1 MDRIF
6 EALAST
12 ARRQILAYLS
22 AGELSAGEL
31 AERFDFSKPALSSH
45 LRILE
50 EAGLIER
57 EKRGQFVYFRQVPDR
72 LANTLFSWAV
82 LLGADDR
89 HLRFR
94 SSVRVQR
101 RSDGHV
107 EISLGSRVQ
116 TLNAFGSM
124 YMALIDAGHRH
135 YVAPALLRRAVEHAL
150 APELANVGDPA
161 AHPANC

>member
-72 LANTLFSWAV
+72 WPTRCSRGQPKSARSA
-82 LLGADDR
+82 A
-89 HLRFR
+89 R
-94 SSVRVQR
+94 SSVKP
-101 RSDGHV
+101 
-107 EISLGSRVQ
+107 
-116 TLNAFGSM
+116 
-124 YMALIDAGHRH
+124 
-135 YVAPALLRRAVEHAL
+135 APAASPPPA
-150 APELANVGDPA
+150 DPPRQGA
-161 AHPANC
+161 

>member
-45 LRILE
+45 LCILE

-72 LANTLFSWAV
+72 LANTLFSWAAEV
-82 LLGADDR
+82 CPVGGPLKREAR
-89 HLRFR
+89 A
-94 SSVRVQR
+94 R
-101 RSDGHV
+101 RKS
-107 EISLGSRVQ
+107 
-116 TLNAFGSM
+116 
-124 YMALIDAGHRH
+124 
-135 YVAPALLRRAVEHAL
+135 PAR
-150 APELANVGDPA
+150 
-161 AHPANC
+161 